1 MFMLNVKINKK
12 NPHYMKEHIPTTT
25 ISFKTSL
32 RLLCLSASVMLCKE
46 ASDSSSI
53 CLNSYHVLSD
63 RNKGSQFAKCE
74 PFSVT
79 SEPKYSFGDKN
90 ANQ

>member
-32 RLLCLSASVMLCKE
+32 RLLCLSASVMLYKE

-53 CLNSYHVLSD
+53 CLNSYHVLSLY
-63 RNKGSQFAKCE
+63 K
-74 PFSVT
+74 T
-79 SEPKYSFGDKN
+79 FGISTTTINFLKIFL
-90 ANQ
+90 AS